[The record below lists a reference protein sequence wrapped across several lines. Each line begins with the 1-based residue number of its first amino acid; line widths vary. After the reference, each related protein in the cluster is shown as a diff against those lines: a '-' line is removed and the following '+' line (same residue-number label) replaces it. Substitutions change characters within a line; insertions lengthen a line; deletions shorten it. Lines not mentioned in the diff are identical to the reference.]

1 MRRPHFLG
9 SRTCVHRRLRISR
22 PQTVTESVTK
32 LDEATRAT
40 REAVEEAQ
48 LALNLKEAVREA
60 DRRERP

>member
-9 SRTCVHRRLRISR
+9 SRTCVHRRLRNISR

-48 LALNLKEAVREA
+48 LALKEAVREA

>member
-48 LALNLKEAVREA
+48 LALKEAVREA

>member
-1 MRRPHFLG
+1 
-9 SRTCVHRRLRISR
+9 
-22 PQTVTESVTK
+22 VTK

-48 LALNLKEAVREA
+48 LALKEAVREA

>member
-1 MRRPHFLG
+1 
-9 SRTCVHRRLRISR
+9 
-22 PQTVTESVTK
+22 VTK